1 MTMRASLSTGGAS
14 TVVLPIRN
22 AETDGVGRPIVG
34 EVEEVAQRCAALPV
48 LDDRSLGESIGYDG
62 AGVLS

>member
-1 MTMRASLSTGGAS
+1 M
-14 TVVLPIRN
+14 VLPIRN